1 MMLRKFL
8 GAGWGNERRKDMQ
21 DQISI
26 EVKDCNWNKDVF
38 SLSSGGED
46 SSITFYKDNMKK
58 IKKIKTV
65 KISDDEFNKILDTIE
80 NLDYSLIYKEQPCG
94 LGFDG
99 WSLICTVRTGLT
111 TLSIEVWC
119 PEKKENNS
127 ETNKMIEI
135 CEYVFSLMNYKID
148 PFCP

>member
-1 MMLRKFL
+1 
-8 GAGWGNERRKDMQ
+8 MQ

-46 SSITFYKDNMKK
+46 SSITFYKDNIKK

-119 PEKKENNS
+119 LEKKDNNP

-135 CEYVFSLMNYKID
+135 CEYVFSLMKYKID